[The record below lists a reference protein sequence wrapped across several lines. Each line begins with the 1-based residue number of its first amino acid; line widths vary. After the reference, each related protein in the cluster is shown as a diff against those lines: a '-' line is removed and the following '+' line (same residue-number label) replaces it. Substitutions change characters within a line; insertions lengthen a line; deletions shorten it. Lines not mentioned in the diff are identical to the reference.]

1 MTIMTITSEDS
12 NSDLGPFD
20 VLCGRDKQSYNNI
33 GNRRFRI
40 MININLQKY
49 MKCETRTER
58 SRMILD
64 LSDEFRNFCG
74 QYRFLKWA
82 KGGQENNSTL
92 VQLDYKQSREKIAH
106 ALRDAASQYRTMKRK
121 QTMERGAK
129 NQSITTST
137 IDIQSVS
144 TTSRS
149 QEVYYEQLVELA
161 KELEF
166 PNAPDTD
173 YNLWEGPAFADKI
186 KAQAISPEAMSNI
199 EEQLAG
205 NLQNEIADVEE
216 LSQHLRISEIFDCD

>member
-1 MTIMTITSEDS
+1 
-12 NSDLGPFD
+12 
-20 VLCGRDKQSYNNI
+20 
-33 GNRRFRI
+33 

-74 QYRFLKWA
+74 QYHFLKWA

-144 TTSRS
+144 TT
-149 QEVYYEQLVELA
+149 
-161 KELEF
+161 
-166 PNAPDTD
+166 
-173 YNLWEGPAFADKI
+173 
-186 KAQAISPEAMSNI
+186 
-199 EEQLAG
+199 
-205 NLQNEIADVEE
+205 
-216 LSQHLRISEIFDCD
+216 

>member
-1 MTIMTITSEDS
+1 
-12 NSDLGPFD
+12 
-20 VLCGRDKQSYNNI
+20 
-33 GNRRFRI
+33 
-40 MININLQKY
+40 

-92 VQLDYKQSREKIAH
+92 VQLDHKQSREKIAH

-129 NQSITTST
+129 NQPITTST

-173 YNLWEGPAFADKI
+173 YNLREGPTFADKI

-205 NLQNEIADVEE
+205 NLQNEIADEEE
-216 LSQHLRISEIFDCD
+216 LSQHTELRISEIFDCD